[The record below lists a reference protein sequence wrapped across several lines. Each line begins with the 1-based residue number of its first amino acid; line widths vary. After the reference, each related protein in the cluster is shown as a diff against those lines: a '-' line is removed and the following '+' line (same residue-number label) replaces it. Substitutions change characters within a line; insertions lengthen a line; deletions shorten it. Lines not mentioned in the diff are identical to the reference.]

1 VGTVP
6 PIALPC
12 GRVHR
17 QSLQGGEVIRVLL
30 ADDHDFVR
38 STLVELFT
46 ATQDIDVVAE
56 CSDGDQVLAAAERT
70 HPDVVLLDL
79 AMPRQTGLEAARVL
93 LSAQPAARIVLL
105 TANLSAAAVR
115 EAQAVGAVG
124 YLLKGEDPADLV
136 RHVRAVASGGTAWSP
151 TAIASAAGTGEASS

>member
-1 VGTVP
+1 M
-6 PIALPC
+6 
-12 GRVHR
+12 
-17 QSLQGGEVIRVLL
+17 IRVLL

-46 ATQDIDVVAE
+46 ATHDITVVAE

-70 HPDVVLLDL
+70 DPDVVLLDL
-79 AMPRQTGLEAARVL
+79 AMPRQTGLEAARAL
-93 LSAQPAARIVLL
+93 LSAHLRARIILL

-124 YLLKGEDPADLV
+124 YLLKGEDPGDLAQ
-136 RHVRAVASGGTAWSP
+136 HVRAVASGGTAWSP
-151 TAIASAAGTGEASS
+151 MAIASATGTGEASSWVHSGSGERRHDENPRVHTHD